1 MVRASG
7 TRIVWTDL
15 PDAVRRGVGSIVGSP
30 VVEAVSQN
38 GGFSPGTADR
48 VRTASG
54 ERAFVKACSPALN
67 ERTVVLHR
75 REARVAAGL
84 PPEVPAPRLLGV
96 YDDGSW
102 VALVFDD
109 VPGRHPATPWRSSEL
124 LTVLAAL
131 TSLAGVAIPTELA
144 DLPTTAEELA
154 EDLRGWHRVRA
165 DAPHQLDDWV
175 VTHLDQLCDVADVA
189 PAALAGDRLVHTD
202 VRADNLLI
210 RPDGT
215 VAMVD
220 WPWASRGPAW
230 FDTLSV
236 LINVATFGGHDVSAL
251 LAEHAPAELESA
263 KLTAVLVAIGGYF
276 LDAARK
282 PAPAGLPTIRAFQAA
297 QGAAVLPLIRN
308 RLDGVAALQR

>member
-15 PDAVRRGVGSIVGSP
+15 PATVRRGVGLIVGSP

-54 ERAFVKACSPALN
+54 ARAFVKACSPELN
-67 ERTVVLHR
+67 EWSVVLHR
-75 REARVAAGL
+75 QEARVAAGL

-102 VALVFDD
+102 IALVFDD
-109 VPGRHPATPWRSSEL
+109 VPGRHPTTPWRSTEL

-131 TSLAGVAIPTELA
+131 TSLAGVAIPTGLA
-144 DLPTTAEELA
+144 GLPTTAEELA

-165 DAPHQLDDWV
+165 DAPHLMDRWAV
-175 VTHLDQLCDVADVA
+175 AHLDELCDVADGA
-189 PAALAGDRLVHTD
+189 PAALAGDSLVHTD

-215 VAMVD
+215 VALVD

-230 FDTLSV
+230 FDTLLV

-251 LAEHAPAELESA
+251 LAEHTPADLESA
-263 KLTAVLVAIGGYF
+263 ELTAVLVGLGGYF

-308 RLDGVAALQR
+308 RLDSRS